1 MSTGTPLRGGRSF
14 SYFIIMSTFV
24 DFSDALYEFHR
35 IKAGYKDDQYSS
47 IESLCK
53 VAKNYFEENLAK
65 IDEREFT
72 HTYLYGKTAKEKK
85 DVLTKWINQKIDQIN
100 VLVKA
105 ESENDL
111 NAAINLYTLL
121 FNKNTGIPKYKHL
134 TSIVRR
140 HTDFYRIRGANK
152 YEIYDKKGMFVL
164 SDRLEH
170 LVGPYRFNPSG
181 YACLYLASNLYLA
194 WEECRRPDFETFNFS
209 RFQNMR
215 DINVLDLTMRRDYF
229 YCEHFLLAYLTLL
242 SCAKTTDEDKHKFQY
257 VVPQML
263 MKVLCASQR
272 NMKGKS
278 KDMGGIAG
286 IKYMSSRRYDQKD
299 LLFDDLKLTEAYVF
313 PQRPHD
319 EKYDICP
326 YLTKLFR
333 LTEPR
338 SYFLFKSHRF
348 NFFNRTAYVS
358 NYQDSLFYQ
367 LEETLKKEKLTRYN
381 E

>member
-1 MSTGTPLRGGRSF
+1 M
-14 SYFIIMSTFV
+14 IMGTFV

-35 IKAGYKDDQYSS
+35 TKAGDKDGQYNS

-53 VAKNYFEENLAK
+53 VAKEYFENELAK
-65 IDEREFT
+65 IDEREFI

-85 DVLTKWINQKIDQIN
+85 ETLTKWICQKIDKIN
-100 VLVKA
+100 KLVKM
-105 ESENDL
+105 ESDNDL
-111 NAAINLYTLL
+111 NAAIDLYALL
-121 FNKNTGIPKYKHL
+121 FNKDTGIPKYQHL
-134 TSIVRR
+134 TSTVKK
-140 HTDFYRIRGANK
+140 HTDFYRIREAKK
-152 YEIYDKKGMFVL
+152 YEIYDKKGMFLL
-164 SDRLEH
+164 SDKLEN
-170 LVGPYRFNPSG
+170 LVGSYRFNPSG

-215 DINVLDLTMRRDYF
+215 DINVLDLTIRRDYF
-229 YCEHFLLAYLTLL
+229 YREHFLLAYLTLL
-242 SCAKTTDEDKHKFQY
+242 CCAKTTDADKHKLQY

-263 MKVLCASQR
+263 MKVLCASQKD
-272 NMKGKS
+272 MKDKLKDKLKDKS
-278 KDMGGIAG
+278 KDKYEIAG

-299 LLFDDLKLTEAYVF
+299 LLFDDLKLTYAYVF

-319 EKYDICP
+319 EKHAICP
-326 YLTKLFR
+326 YLAKLFR

-358 NYQDSLFYQ
+358 NYQDSLFFQ
-367 LEETLKKEKLTRYN
+367 LEETLKNEKLTKYN

>member
-1 MSTGTPLRGGRSF
+1 MG
-14 SYFIIMSTFV
+14 TFV

-35 IKAGYKDDQYSS
+35 TKAGDKDGQYIS
-47 IESLCK
+47 IESLCE
-53 VAKNYFEENLAK
+53 VAKDYFKKELAK
-65 IDEREFT
+65 IDEREFI
-72 HTYLYGKTAKEKK
+72 HTYLYGKTAKDKK
-85 DVLTKWINQKIDQIN
+85 ETLRKWICRKIDEIN
-100 VLVKA
+100 KLVKM
-105 ESENDL
+105 ESDNDL
-111 NAAINLYTLL
+111 NAAINLYGLL
-121 FNKNTGIPKYKHL
+121 FNKETGVPKYQQL
-134 TSIVRR
+134 TSTVKK
-140 HTDFYRIRGANK
+140 HTDFYRIRSAVNK
-152 YEIYDKKGMFVL
+152 YEIFDKKGMFL
-164 SDRLEH
+164 LPDKSEN
-170 LVGPYRFNPSG
+170 LVGSYRFNPSG

-209 RFQNMR
+209 RFQNIR
-215 DINVLDLTMRRDYF
+215 DIQVLDLTIRRDYF
-229 YCEHFLLAYLTLL
+229 YREHFLLAYLTLL
-242 SCAKTTDEDKHKFQY
+242 CCAKATDVDKHKFQY

-272 NMKGKS
+272 DLKEKS
-278 KDMGGIAG
+278 KNLDEIIG

-313 PQRPHD
+313 PQHPHNED
-319 EKYDICP
+319 NDICP
-326 YLTKLFR
+326 YLAILFR

-367 LEETLKKEKLTRYN
+367 LEETLKKERLKKYN

>member
-1 MSTGTPLRGGRSF
+1 M
-14 SYFIIMSTFV
+14 IMGTFV

-35 IKAGYKDDQYSS
+35 NKAGDKDGQYNS
-47 IESLCK
+47 IESLCE
-53 VAKNYFEENLAK
+53 VAKDYFENELAK
-65 IDEREFT
+65 IYEREFI
-72 HTYLYGKTAKEKK
+72 HTYLYGKTAIEKK
-85 DVLTKWINQKIDQIN
+85 ETLTKWICQKIDKIN
-100 VLVKA
+100 KLVKM
-105 ESENDL
+105 ESDNDL
-111 NAAINLYTLL
+111 NAAIDLYGLL
-121 FNKNTGIPKYKHL
+121 FNKDTGIPKYQHL
-134 TSIVRR
+134 TSTVKK
-140 HTDFYRIRGANK
+140 HTDFYRIREAKK
-152 YEIYDKKGMFVL
+152 YEIYDKKGMFLL
-164 SDRLEH
+164 SDKLEH
-170 LVGPYRFNPSG
+170 LVGSYRFNPSG

-215 DINVLDLTMRRDYF
+215 DINVLDLTIRRDYF
-229 YCEHFLLAYLTLL
+229 YREHFLLAYLTLL
-242 SCAKTTDEDKHKFQY
+242 CCAKTTDADKHKFQY

-263 MKVLCASQR
+263 MKVLCASQLD
-272 NMKGKS
+272 MKEKS
-278 KDMGGIAG
+278 KDLDGIAG

-338 SYFLFKSHRF
+338 TYFLFKSHRF

-367 LEETLKKEKLTRYN
+367 LEETLKKERLKKYN
-381 E
+381 EL

>member
-1 MSTGTPLRGGRSF
+1 
-14 SYFIIMSTFV
+14 MSTFV

-164 SDRLEH
+164 SDRLEN

-215 DINVLDLTMRRDYF
+215 DINVLDLTIRRDYF
-229 YCEHFLLAYLTLL
+229 YREHFLLAYLTLL
-242 SCAKTTDEDKHKFQY
+242 CCAKTTDEDKHKFQY